1 MSDVRKALSAFNRL
15 ISDSHKKVFEKI
27 FNTLQTGLSKLGE
40 TASTQTKSINNL
52 IKLIKR
58 IPMDG
63 KQDYDVL
70 GFIYEYL
77 ISQFA
82 ANAGKKAGEF
92 YTPHEVSVL
101 MSEIVAEHLKDR
113 QEIRIYDPTSGSG
126 SLLINIGSAVAKYLK
141 GDNRINYYAQELK
154 ENTYNLTRMNLVMRG
169 IDPANIYVRNGD
181 TLEEDWP
188 FFENDDVEHYQ
199 LVRVDAVVSNP
210 PYSQKW
216 DTKNKKHDP
225 RFSDYGVAPKGKA
238 DYAFLLHDIVN
249 IG

>member
-1 MSDVRKALSAFNRL
+1 MNKRQLASTIWKSANEMRSKIEANEYKDYILGFIFYRYLSEKELRFFTEQGMTDEDIRQMDETDEDFVNYTKDTIGYFIAYENLFSTWLDKGSDFDVSDVRKALSAFNRL

-101 MSEIVAEHLKDR
+101 MSEIVAEHLKYR

-141 GDNRINYYAQELK
+141 GDNRI
-154 ENTYNLTRMNLVMRG
+154 M
-169 IDPANIYVRNGD
+169 
-181 TLEEDWP
+181 
-188 FFENDDVEHYQ
+188 
-199 LVRVDAVVSNP
+199 
-210 PYSQKW
+210 
-216 DTKNKKHDP
+216 P
-225 RFSDYGVAPKGKA
+225 RS
-238 DYAFLLHDIVN
+238 
-249 IG
+249 